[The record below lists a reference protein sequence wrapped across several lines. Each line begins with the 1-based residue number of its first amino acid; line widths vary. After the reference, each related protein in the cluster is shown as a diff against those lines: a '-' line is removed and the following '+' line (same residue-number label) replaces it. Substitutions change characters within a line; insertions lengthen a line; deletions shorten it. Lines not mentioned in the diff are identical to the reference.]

1 MTSPLTAVE
10 RVKNA
15 VRFAVAGPGQLKVEW
30 KRQAPGW
37 LMNHLNRAMVPKAK
51 RKMLIEDL
59 AWRTDQQGEKPLA
72 KEYSQPGATRRPN
85 QVRSSPVMGDV
96 FAWLAETRRPRAI
109 VEFGTAF
116 GFSGMYWL
124 SGLEAAGSG
133 HLYSFEINPI
143 WAEIAKSNLGSIGT
157 RFTLTVGSFEDN
169 VDRVVPQPIDIAFV
183 DGIHTYE
190 WVTTQY
196 SILKRKVA
204 PGAILLFDDIDF
216 ATGRMRECWEDIATD
231 KDVTA
236 ACELNDHVGVIEL
249 GETALSG

>member
-15 VRFAVAGPGQLKVEW
+15 IRFAVADPGQLKVVW
-30 KRQAPGW
+30 KRHTPGW
-37 LMNHLNRAMVPKAK
+37 LIDHLDLATVPKAK

-72 KEYSQPGATRRPN
+72 VEYSQPGATRRPN

-109 VEFGTAF
+109 VEFGAAF

-124 SGLEAAGSG
+124 SGLEAADTG

-143 WAEIAKSNLGSIGT
+143 WAEIATVNLTAIGS

-169 VDRVVPQPIDIAFV
+169 VDKVVPQPIDIAFV

-190 WVTTQY
+190 WVTEQY

-204 PGAILLFDDIDF
+204 PRAILLFDDIDF
-216 ATGRMRECWEDIATD
+216 ATGRMRECWEEIAAD
-231 KDVTA
+231 KDVIA

-249 GETALSG
+249 G

>member
-15 VRFAVAGPGQLKVEW
+15 VRFAVAGPGQLKVVW
-30 KRQAPGW
+30 KRQTPGW
-37 LMNHLNRAMVPKAK
+37 LMNHLNRATVPKAR

-109 VEFGTAF
+109 VEFGAAF

-124 SGLEAAGSG
+124 SGLQSAGSG

-143 WAEIAKSNLGSIGT
+143 WAEIAKSNLSAIGP

-169 VDRVVPQPIDIAFV
+169 VDRVLPQPIDIAFV

-190 WVTTQY
+190 WVTEQY

-216 ATGRMRECWEDIATD
+216 ATGRMRECWEDIAAD
-231 KDVTA
+231 KDVIA

-249 GETALSG
+249 G